1 MDLPGRNIDRDRNG
15 FVPRGGFTTGRSQHP
30 FADLENEAGLFGQ
43 GYERVRQHLAAR
55 RMRPAQ
61 QRFKPDH
68 LAVANIL
75 LRLIDEV

>member
-1 MDLPGRNIDRDRNG
+1 
-15 FVPRGGFTTGRSQHP
+15 V
-30 FADLENEAGLFGQ
+30 FAKVSAWICLDETLIAIVMGSSH
-43 GYERVRQHLAAR
+43 VRQHLAAR